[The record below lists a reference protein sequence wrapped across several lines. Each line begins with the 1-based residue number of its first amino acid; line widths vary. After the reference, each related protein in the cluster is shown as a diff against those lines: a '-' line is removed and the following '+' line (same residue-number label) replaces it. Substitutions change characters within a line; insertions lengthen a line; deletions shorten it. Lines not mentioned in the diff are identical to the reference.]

1 MANYQVKWGGAD
13 WAETLCE
20 ADSLKKAIRAY
31 ALARNAFLYPER
43 QSARLEG
50 CKALETVS
58 IWIETEGAKV
68 KEGKLRKELVNFY
81 KDEQRKN

>member
-1 MANYQVKWGGAD
+1 MALHKIKWAGPD

-58 IWIETEGAKV
+58 IWIETEAERV
-68 KEGKLRKELVNFY
+68 KEGKLRKELIAFY

>member
-1 MANYQVKWGGAD
+1 MGCYQIKWAGPD

-58 IWIETEGAKV
+58 IWIETEGERV
-68 KEGKLRKELVNFY
+68 KEGKLRKELIAFY
-81 KDEQRKN
+81 RDEQRKN

>member
-1 MANYQVKWGGAD
+1 MGCYQIKWAGPD

-81 KDEQRKN
+81 KDEARKN